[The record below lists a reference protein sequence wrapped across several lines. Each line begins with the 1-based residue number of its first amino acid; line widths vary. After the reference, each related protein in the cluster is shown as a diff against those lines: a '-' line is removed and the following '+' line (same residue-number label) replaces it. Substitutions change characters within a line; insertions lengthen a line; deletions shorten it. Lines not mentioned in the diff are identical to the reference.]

1 MGWENAGIYEAK
13 VNFGGEWKDDCVQAA
28 LPTTP
33 PEEHGR
39 NTPSYIRQRWPTS
52 PWNLSKRRCCS
63 KKVRRGPVRT
73 HGSVFLAPL
82 RYRETLSGRRSPH
95 IPEST
100 IGYLRRRDWR
110 AFTAHYI
117 IVIYLLLFLIVPSTH
132 TVRNRISNTAP
143 RSIRISCHNASLRE
157 LFPPKSGRLGIQG
170 SSLSLSTKLS
180 QVQGTIR
187 DEPQAATFS
196 VA

>member
-1 MGWENAGIYEAK
+1 MREIEKNSRGSPWRWLRGNLEGEIIVGDSTCDELEPEFVGSRRPTMGWENAGIYEAK

-73 HGSVFLAPL
+73 HGSAFLAPL
-82 RYRETLSGRRSPH
+82 WYRETLSGRRSPQH
-95 IPEST
+95 P
-100 IGYLRRRDWR
+100 
-110 AFTAHYI
+110 
-117 IVIYLLLFLIVPSTH
+117 
-132 TVRNRISNTAP
+132 
-143 RSIRISCHNASLRE
+143 
-157 LFPPKSGRLGIQG
+157 
-170 SSLSLSTKLS
+170 
-180 QVQGTIR
+180 
-187 DEPQAATFS
+187 
-196 VA
+196 